1 MAVSGVLENR
11 ILAVAVVGW
20 FLAQA
25 IKLIVDLV
33 QNHRLDLR
41 YFVSAGGMPSAHSAL
56 VTSLTTAVARHEGLS
71 SPLFAVS
78 AVFAA
83 IVMYDAAGLRQAVS
97 IQARIL
103 NRMLDELFKQH
114 AFSEQR
120 LRELIGHTP
129 VEVAAGFGLGL
140 IVGVLGTL

>member
-1 MAVSGVLENR
+1 MPGILENR
-11 ILAVAVVGW
+11 ILAIALAGW

-25 IKLIVDLV
+25 IKLVVELV
-33 QNHRLDLR
+33 RNRRLDLR

-56 VTSLTTAVARHEGLS
+56 VTSLATAVARHDGAG
-71 SPLFAVS
+71 SPTFAVA
-78 AVFAA
+78 AVFAS

-103 NRMLDELFKQH
+103 NRMIDELFTEH
-114 AFSEQR
+114 ALREQR

-129 VEVAAGFGLGL
+129 VEVAAGFTLGL
-140 IVGVLGTL
+140 VVGFVGTL

>member
-1 MAVSGVLENR
+1 MPGILENR
-11 ILAVAVVGW
+11 ILAVALAGW

-25 IKLIVDLV
+25 IKLIIELV
-33 QNHRLDLR
+33 RNRRLDLR

-56 VTSLTTAVARHEGLS
+56 VTSLATAVARHDGAG
-71 SPLFAVS
+71 SPSFAIA
-78 AVFAA
+78 AVFAS

-103 NRMLDELFKQH
+103 NRMIDELFTEH
-114 AFSEQR
+114 ALREQR

-129 VEVAAGFGLGL
+129 VEVAAGFTLGL
-140 IVGVLGTL
+140 VVGIVGTL

>member
-1 MAVSGVLENR
+1 VPGLLENR
-11 ILAVAVVGW
+11 ILGVALAGW

-25 IKLIVDLV
+25 IKLVVELV
-33 QNHRLDLR
+33 RNRRLDLR

-56 VTSLTTAVARHEGLS
+56 VTSLTTAVARHDGTG
-71 SPLFAVS
+71 SPTFAIA

-83 IVMYDAAGLRQAVS
+83 IVMYDAAGIRQAVS

-103 NRMLDELFKQH
+103 NQMMDELFKEH
-114 AFSEQR
+114 ALREQR

-129 VEVAAGFGLGL
+129 VEVAAGFALGL
-140 IVGVLGTL
+140 AVGVLGTL

>member
-1 MAVSGVLENR
+1 MAVSGILENR
-11 ILAVAVVGW
+11 ILAVALAGW

-25 IKLIVDLV
+25 IKLIVELV
-33 QNHRLDLR
+33 RNHRLDLR

-56 VTSLTTAVARHEGLS
+56 VTSLATAVARHDGTE
-71 SPLFAVS
+71 SPTFAIA
-78 AVFAA
+78 AVFAS

-103 NRMLDELFKQH
+103 NRMLDELFREH

-129 VEVAAGFGLGL
+129 VEVAAGFALGL
-140 IVGVLGTL
+140 AVGWLGTL